1 MSLTGANTTNAI
13 RLVLHHVTRSPSG
26 RQQIG
31 WLARTLSSPDLQI
44 LFAVRGSEVRG
55 DWLAHVHS
63 ANGWGAGCLADRA
76 N

>member
-1 MSLTGANTTNAI
+1 M
-13 RLVLHHVTRSPSG
+13 
-26 RQQIG
+26 G

-44 LFAVRGSEVRG
+44 LFAARGSEVRG
-55 DWLAHVHS
+55 DWLARVHS